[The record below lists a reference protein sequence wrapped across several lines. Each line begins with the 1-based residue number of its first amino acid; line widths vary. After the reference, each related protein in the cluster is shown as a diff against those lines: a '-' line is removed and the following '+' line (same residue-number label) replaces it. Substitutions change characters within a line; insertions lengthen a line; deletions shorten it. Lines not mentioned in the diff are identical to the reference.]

1 MTRVTSYHLESDPE
15 MAFLWTAA
23 DNYANL
29 LNPELSISCPFVIT
43 LTLMVEDQ
51 VKTQNEANLKFMD
64 VEKKSKTSYAKY
76 FPNVIKEMQEWGDIR
91 QRLSTNQTSLVS
103 YFFNITTY
111 TADST
116 EASLAAEQ
124 QVLNSYRKGGF
135 QLIPARYHH
144 LRNFLAMMPF

>member
-135 QLIPARYHH
+135 QLIP
-144 LRNFLAMMPF
+144 

>member
-1 MTRVTSYHLESDPE
+1 M
-15 MAFLWTAA
+15 
-23 DNYANL
+23 
-29 LNPELSISCPFVIT
+29 
-43 LTLMVEDQ
+43 
-51 VKTQNEANLKFMD
+51 
-64 VEKKSKTSYAKY
+64 
-76 FPNVIKEMQEWGDIR
+76 
-91 QRLSTNQTSLVS
+91 S

-144 LRNFLAMMPF
+144 LRNFLAMMPFKCGEGLFKELQAAGVVKRAETFRWLTSLPIVADSPLAPAGLPGAHLPKSAGVHRPVLRGNEQYQFQHGSLRDVRGG

>member
-124 QVLNSYRKGGF
+124 QVLN
-135 QLIPARYHH
+135 
-144 LRNFLAMMPF
+144 

>member
-124 QVLNSYRKGGF
+124 QVLNS
-135 QLIPARYHH
+135 
-144 LRNFLAMMPF
+144 